1 MAVSGTALNVEI
13 DLEGESYSL
22 DIVPAE
28 TSSVVAI
35 HKETL
40 LGAVDLDSLVK
51 DLHRVGSFIRIAY
64 NGVGAAGPKFTE
76 LKIKIQR
83 IGFDITK
90 LCANSALTVA
100 KFKTASKTVLVD
112 LQATYKYLLANH
124 EVMAVGTLAHVS
136 KLAGEMEKAALDLHH
151 QFEAQAEKVFT
162 TKEETE
168 RAKSD
173 EANRITNLK
182 KERQDFE
189 NKKQYQLK
197 LMEDAQAL
205 ERDAKAE
212 RLQYEDKEDKAI
224 RETANP
230 LKCLANAV
238 TSTIGLGKVFN
249 HETEAA
255 QWKQKRIE
263 ALQKENEYRQ
273 QRYGALQKMSEFAL
287 KVSHCTTEENMAA
300 IAVDALHHAIGALNH
315 LSVVMMRAAQ
325 FWKQMHDH
333 CHSLAEGEMQEQVK
347 LAMTMPKE
355 DRRGV
360 WTGDSFKM
368 KAIHFYAGWVA
379 LHSVCSGYMEQI
391 KQTQEELYEY
401 LKENPTWE
409 ESRQNVKEL
418 ADTFADV
425 LKQDTKAIA
434 EKEFEAQKEIKALT
448 EQ

>member
-13 DLEGESYSL
+13 EGESYSL

-136 KLAGEMEKAALDLHH
+136 KLAGEMEKAALELHH

-168 RAKSD
+168 RAESD
-173 EANRITNLK
+173 EANRITMLQ

-212 RLQYEDKEDKAI
+212 RLRYEDKEDKAI

-230 LKCLANAV
+230 LKLLANAV
-238 TSTIGLGKVFN
+238 TSTIGLGKVFDDAA
-249 HETEAA
+249 EAA

-300 IAVDALHHAIGALNH
+300 IAVDALHHAIGALKH

-355 DRRGV
+355 DRRDV

-418 ADTFADV
+418 ADTFAHD
-425 LKQDTKAIA
+425 LQQDTKAIA
-434 EKEFEAQKEIKALT
+434 EKEFEAQREIEALAD
-448 EQ
+448 Q